1 MLLLEQKVDTV
12 LIVGGGRVAARK
24 ATKLLDNCA
33 SVTLIAPKILP
44 EIQNLSAA
52 KTLLIKERE
61 FKDTDIDVQDLVV
74 AATSSK
80 SLNIHISKLC
90 RTKRISVNVVDNP
103 DLSTV
108 YFPAV
113 FKKGGLS
120 VGVATFGAAPG
131 FAKMMKENL
140 SGLVSESDIELLNKY
155 TAARNTIDKDLICLS
170 DSFKGALER
179 KKTGKLFFVGAGP
192 GDPELITIKGK
203 KAIETADLILYDG
216 LVSSELLMLRG
227 SGSKLIDVSKRKG
240 EHGIIQKQ
248 INKLMIKSVKEG
260 LNVCRLKGGDPA
272 IFGRLDEEIAALKK
286 ENLEFEII
294 PGVTAACAAAAETGK
309 SLTSRK
315 NSHKLVILT
324 GNTAKNDI
332 PKIFEPSG
340 TVIFYMGLT
349 HLREITAQLIKEG
362 VSEDSEV
369 FVISRA
375 SLPGNCRISANL
387 GKIDS
392 AVKNSSLTPE
402 LPALIIVFIKNRER
416 DLSDY

>member
-1 MLLLEQKVDTV
+1 MLLLEQKIDTV
-12 LIVGGGRVAARK
+12 LIVGGGKIAARK
-24 ATKLLDNCA
+24 AAKLLDDCA
-33 SVTLIAPKILP
+33 SVTLVASKILP
-44 EIQNLSAA
+44 EIRNLSAA
-52 KTLLIKERE
+52 KMFLIKERE
-61 FKDTDIDVQDLVV
+61 FKDTDIDAQDLVV

-80 SLNIHISKLC
+80 SLNTHISELC
-90 RTKRISVNVVDNP
+90 REKRISVNVVDNP

-131 FAKMMKENL
+131 FAKAMKENL
-140 SGLVSESDIELLNKY
+140 SDLVSENDMELLNKY
-155 TAARNTIDKDLICLS
+155 IAARNSIDKNFTRLS
-170 DSFKGALER
+170 DPLEGTLER

-203 KAIETADLILYDG
+203 KAIEDADLILYDG

-227 SGSKLIDVSKRKG
+227 SSSKLLDVSKRKG
-240 EHGIIQKQ
+240 AHGIIQEQ
-248 INKLMIKSVKEG
+248 INKLMIESVKGG

-294 PGVTAACAAAAETGK
+294 PGVTAACSAAAEAGK
-309 SLTSRK
+309 SLTNRK
-315 NSHKLVILT
+315 NSHKLVIST
-324 GNTAKNDI
+324 GNTAENDI

-349 HLREITAQLIKEG
+349 HLKEITAQLIKEG

-369 FVISRA
+369 SVISRA
-375 SLPGNCRISANL
+375 SLPGSCRISANL
-387 GKIDS
+387 NEIDS
-392 AVKNSSLTPE
+392 AVKNSNLALK
-402 LPALIIVFIKNRER
+402 LPALIIVFIKKQA
-416 DLSDY
+416 